1 MPIDGVVIGVV
12 ARCIAA
18 KRGFARVSPSDGDP
32 VLGGTAVSA
41 SILLF
46 TRVASRPD
54 TAVPALDV
62 VSSPPRRVCRPTAAA
77 RVRISSRSFV
87 PSSMV
92 SSAAKTSRPESASSR
107 SSASLAARLAS
118 PRETPSS
125 PTWSSRR
132 VPRLPPRVPRV
143 PSTPPLVTARA
154 DAAARSSAR
163 LSVADASSS
172 ASWAPSASF

>member
-1 MPIDGVVIGVV
+1 MPIDGVVVVGVV
-12 ARCIAA
+12 VRCIAA

-32 VLGGTAVSA
+32 VLVGASA

-46 TRVASRPD
+46 TRVASRSD

-62 VSSPPRRVCRPTAAA
+62 VSSPPRRVWPPSAAA

-132 VPRLPPRVPRV
+132 VPRSPPRVPRV